1 MLIANGPLL
10 TFDPERPFFHPGAVR
25 IQDGVIHEVGDLGSL
40 GQRSGEEV
48 LDAGGRLIL
57 PGLIDAHTH
66 LYSALARGIA
76 LKDEPPE
83 NFVQIL
89 QRLWWRLDRA
99 LDLEDVRL
107 SALVGIVG
115 YIRNGTTTVID
126 HHASPSAIEGS
137 LDVMADSFRKAGL
150 RGVLCYEVTDRN
162 GEAGMKA
169 GIGENVRFLKK
180 VQGEGDGR
188 MGALFGLHAPLTLS
202 DESLLRCLE
211 AGRALGP
218 EVGFHVHV
226 SEHEAE
232 VEDSLKRYSKR
243 PLQRLRDA
251 GVLGKNSIAAHCI
264 HVDEGDLAALR
275 ETETMALHNPQSNM
289 NNAVGC
295 APIRKWTGVLAGLG
309 TDGMTADLFSA
320 AREAY
325 LLQKHQAADPR
336 VAWEEVKELL
346 TVGNP
351 AIASRFLKKPVGMLR
366 PGALGD
372 VLISDYLAPTPLSGE
387 NFWGHLLYGASG
399 LQARTVVVG
408 GQVVMRDRVLQTL
421 DEEEIF
427 AQARERAVKVWERF

>member
-1 MLIANGPLL
+1 MLIANGPLI
-10 TFDPERPFFHPGAVR
+10 TFDAERPFFDPGAVR
-25 IQDGVIHEVGDLGSL
+25 IEDGVIAEVGDVASL
-40 GQRSGEEV
+40 GRASGEEA

-89 QRLWWRLDRA
+89 ERLWWRLDRA

-115 YIRNGTTTVID
+115 YLRNGTTTVID

-137 LDVMADSFRKAGL
+137 LDVIADSFLRAGL

-169 GIGENVRFLKK
+169 GIRENVRFLERVK
-180 VQGEGDGR
+180 GEGENR
-188 MGALFGLHAPLTLS
+188 LGALFGLHAPLTLS
-202 DESLLRCLE
+202 EGSLGRCLE
-211 AGRALGP
+211 AGRASGP
-218 EVGFHVHV
+218 DVGFHVHV
-226 SEHEAE
+226 SEHEPE
-232 VEDSLKRYSKR
+232 VTDSLKRYGKR

-251 GVLGKNSIAAHCI
+251 GILGWNSIAAHCI
-264 HVDEGDLAALR
+264 HVDDEDLAALR
-275 ETETMALHNPQSNM
+275 ETETIAVHNPQSNM

-295 APIRKWTGVLAGLG
+295 APIRKWAGILAGLG
-309 TDGMTADLFSA
+309 TDGMTADMFSA
-320 AREAY
+320 ARAAY

-336 VAWEEVKELL
+336 VAWDDVKDLL

-351 AIASRFLKKPVGMLR
+351 AIASRFLSQQVGILR

-372 VLISDYLAPTPLSGE
+372 VVISDYLAPTPLSGK
-387 NFWGHLLYGASG
+387 NFWGHLVYGAAG

-408 GQVVMRDRVLQTL
+408 GRVVMRDRELQTL
-421 DEEEIF
+421 DEGEVF
-427 AQARERAVKVWERF
+427 AEARERAAKVWERF